1 MTFIERFWSPC
12 IVFTDLKT
20 ACIAIGIYTI
30 VCSLEQLSFGSYSN
44 SVCMICYLILLQAA
58 AVVLITL
65 TKYMM
70 SGGESTQLYN
80 PFFENDVRNS
90 T

>member
-1 MTFIERFWSPC
+1 MVGR
-12 IVFTDLKT
+12 
-20 ACIAIGIYTI
+20 TI
-30 VCSLEQLSFGSYSN
+30 LVSVIQLVLGMN
-44 SVCMICYLILLQAA
+44 DNGYLILLQAA
-58 AVVLITL
+58 AVMLITL